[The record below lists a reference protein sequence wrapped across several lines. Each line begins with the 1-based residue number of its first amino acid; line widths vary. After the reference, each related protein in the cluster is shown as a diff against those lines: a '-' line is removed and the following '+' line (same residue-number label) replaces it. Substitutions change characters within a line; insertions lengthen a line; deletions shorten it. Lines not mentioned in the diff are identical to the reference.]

1 MTLMEGWRSLI
12 DPEMTKI
19 LLRFPFLQEDT
30 LQDIAIVDLCD
41 DLLEG
46 VPNCRETLPPGLRYL
61 RVPLGNANGPGAEFA
76 CKAVSG
82 AKYCHNYYQFYL
94 TPVGQDSQTD
104 TSDTDQFTGRNANP
118 KQFLNRP
125 RKPPS
130 IEGLGTS
137 LNYDDLKLN
146 LEEYS
151 PKIDLDP
158 SKLINLHE
166 LLLEKN
172 SYLSQAHR
180 QLSAVYQNTE
190 LFPQSTNTSDTNQL
204 VGILLNFWMQVN
216 FLNGVGEWGFS
227 FPVVYQGMCFPAAC
241 DLKDI
246 NMNSLIYGLQF
257 TVGGEGL
264 IISSP
269 VINEG
274 LGQAFNFTM
283 KQQRDMSGEV

>member
-1 MTLMEGWRSLI
+1 MTLTEGWRSLI
-12 DPEMTKI
+12 DSVLTKI
-19 LLRFPFLQEDT
+19 LFRFPFLQEDT
-30 LQDIAIVDLCD
+30 LQDITIVDLCD

-46 VPNCRETLPPGLRYL
+46 VPTCRETLPPGLRYL

-76 CKAVSG
+76 CKAVVG
-82 AKYCHNYYQFYL
+82 AKYCHNYYQYYIPPFY
-94 TPVGQDSQTD
+94 QDTA
-104 TSDTDQFTGRNANP
+104 QFTGRNGNP
-118 KQFLNRP
+118 KLFLNHP
-125 RKPPS
+125 RKPQT

-137 LNYDDLKLN
+137 LNYDELKLN
-146 LEEYS
+146 WAEYS
-151 PKIDLDP
+151 PKIDLDT

-172 SYLSQAHR
+172 SYFSQAHR
-180 QLSAVYQNTE
+180 QLSAVYQTTE

-204 VGILLNFWMQVN
+204 VGLLLNFWMQVN

-241 DLKDI
+241 DVKDI
-246 NMNSLIYGLQF
+246 YMNSFTYGLQF
-257 TVGGEGL
+257 LVDGAGL

-274 LGQAFNFTM
+274 LGQILNFTS
-283 KQQRDMSGEV
+283 KQQQDMSGEV